1 MPSQRKLVVIITF
14 SQAVCLAF
22 ALWMQNMGENVSAQ
36 AIQGNSAEMTSEHA
50 DLAITAFRVGTVLWL
65 TGIQF
70 GINWIVIARVL
81 KPSDNQFQQQQEAS
95 LLAINELVR
104 TRDAI
109 IFGLAKLAESRDP
122 DTGQHLER
130 ISLYSVRLATALRK
144 HPKFQETVSS
154 EFVRMI
160 GISSVLHDIGKVGV
174 EDSILLKP
182 GLLTEEE
189 RSKIRLHA
197 EIGSECIHQ
206 IERRLG
212 NTDFLAMAHD
222 IALCHHERWDGGGYP
237 RKLTEYETPLAA
249 RIVAICDVYDAL
261 ASKRVYKEAVPHVDC
276 VVEIEANAGTHFDPD
291 LVDVFLSIHE
301 QFEDI
306 AARFR
311 DNAIARSDHVSAIRG
326 GSFVPSTNEQPNAD
340 LPTLV
345 H

>member
-1 MPSQRKLVVIITF
+1 MSSHRKLVLIITF
-14 SQAVCLAF
+14 SQAVCLVF
-22 ALWMQNMGENVSAQ
+22 ALWMQSVGERVSVQ
-36 AIQGNSAEMTSEHA
+36 AIQDNSAETTGEHE
-50 DLAITAFRVGTVLWL
+50 DIAIAAFRVGTVIWL

-70 GINWIVIARVL
+70 GINWVVVSKIL
-81 KPSDNQFQQQQEAS
+81 KPANNQFQQQQEDS

-130 ISLYSVRLATALRK
+130 ISLYSVRLATALRR
-144 HPKFQETVSS
+144 HPKFRETVTS

-174 EDSILLKP
+174 EDAILLKS
-182 GLLTEEE
+182 GLLDEEE
-189 RSKIRLHA
+189 RDKIRLHA

-212 NTDFLAMAHD
+212 NTDFLSMAHD
-222 IALCHHERWDGGGYP
+222 IALCHHERWDGQGYP
-237 RKLTEYETPLAA
+237 QQITELEIPLAA

-261 ASKRVYKEAVPHVDC
+261 ASKRVYKDAVPHIEC
-276 VVEIEANAGTHFDPD
+276 VIEIEANAGTHFDPH

-306 AARFR
+306 AGRFR
-311 DNAIARSDHVSAIRG
+311 DFNSARADHISSARG
-326 GSFVPSTNEQPNAD
+326 GSFVPSEN
-340 LPTLV
+340 V
-345 H
+345 